1 MWYQS
6 FWFTQILIIAA
17 LILAFFA
24 FLHNKERRWLA
35 FINMLFVFIILSAL
49 SIFIQANHNRKIA
62 RYQTV
67 TYSFKSIK
75 DLSDFEADKYSA
87 DVVTDADLNDVQLKE
102 VIYKATNQLQKVKKD
117 AKVIWLSIFDA
128 QDADFNNLNES
139 NPNFIAQTQ
148 WTQKDY
154 FGLLAK
160 SFEDNDKY
168 KNIRI
173 FFNHLSE
180 K

>member
-1 MWYQS
+1 LWYQS

-17 LILAFFA
+17 LTLAFFA
-24 FLHNKERRWLA
+24 FLYNKERRWLA
-35 FINMLFVFIILSAL
+35 FINTLFVFIILSAL
-49 SIFIQANHNRKIA
+49 SIFIQLNHNRKISGF
-62 RYQTV
+62 RTI
-67 TYSFKSIK
+67 TYHFKSIK

-87 DVVTDADLNDVQLKE
+87 DVVTNADLNDVQLKE

-128 QDADFNNLNES
+128 ENADFSNLDES

-154 FGLLAK
+154 FGLLPK
-160 SFEDNDKY
+160 SFMDNDNY
-168 KNIRI
+168 KNVRI
-173 FFNHLSE
+173 FFNHLNE